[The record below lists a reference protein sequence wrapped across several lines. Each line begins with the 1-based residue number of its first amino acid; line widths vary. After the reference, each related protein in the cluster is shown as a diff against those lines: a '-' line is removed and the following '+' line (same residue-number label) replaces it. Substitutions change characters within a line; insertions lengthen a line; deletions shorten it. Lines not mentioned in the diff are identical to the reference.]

1 MDFILPKNVKYVID
15 KLGQGGY
22 RADVV
27 GGSVRD
33 ILLGKEPD
41 DYDITTNALPEQTK
55 FVFSADRTVDTGIKH
70 GTVSIILDGSP
81 YEVTTYRIDGDYKDS
96 RHPESVSFTTDIEKD
111 LARRDFTVNAMAF
124 SPEFGLT
131 DPFGGRRDLE
141 GKIIRAVGDPA
152 LRFGEDALRILRAL
166 RFSATLGFDIEE
178 NTAAALRDKK
188 HLLKNVSAE
197 RIYTELRKMISAP
210 YAYSVVDGY
219 SDVILAVIP
228 SLDRIL
234 LPREELFVNADYV
247 CRLLSVF
254 YLSSA
259 DPTGAFYD
267 ACTALRTDSHIRD
280 IGLRAL
286 SAVGRYDLLDEIS
299 LCLLLRDFGIEVAS
313 CLVGLE
319 VLLGNVDKKS
329 VPLLQKVIDSGACY
343 RLSDLAVGGE
353 DMKSIGISGKD
364 IGNTL
369 NELLTAVIDRRLPNE
384 REELI
389 ALAKKINDKN

>member
-1 MDFILPKNVKYVID
+1 MDFLLPKNVKYVID
-15 KLGQGGY
+15 KLNLGGY

-33 ILLGKEPD
+33 ILLGKKPD

-55 FVFSADRTVDTGIKH
+55 KVFSDDRTVDTGIKH
-70 GTVSIILDGSP
+70 GTVSVILDGSP

-96 RHPESVSFTTDIEKD
+96 RHPESVSFTADIEKD
-111 LARRDFTVNAMAF
+111 LARRDFTVNAMAY

-141 GKIIRAVGDPA
+141 GKIIRAVGEPS

-166 RFSATLGFDIEE
+166 RFSATLGFAIEE

-197 RIYTELRKMISAP
+197 RIYTELRKMIAAS
-210 YAYSVVDGY
+210 YAYSVVGGY

-228 SLDRIL
+228 SLDRII
-234 LPREELFVNADYV
+234 LPREELFCKADYV
-247 CRLLSVF
+247 CRLLSIF
-254 YLSSA
+254 YLSAA
-259 DPTGAFYD
+259 DPTVAFGD
-267 ACTALRTDSHIRD
+267 ACADLHTDSHIRD
-280 IGLRAL
+280 VGLRAL
-286 SAVGRYDLLDEIS
+286 SAVGRYSLSDEIS
-299 LCLLLRDFGIEVAS
+299 LCHLLRDFGVEVAT

-319 VLLGNVDKKS
+319 ILLENAEREAA
-329 VPLLQKVIDSGACY
+329 LLLKKVIDSGACY
-343 RLSDLAVGGE
+343 RLCDLAVGGE
-353 DMKSIGISGKD
+353 DMKNIGIYGKD
-364 IGNTL
+364 IGDTL

-384 REELI
+384 REALI
-389 ALAKKINDKN
+389 ALAKRINDKN